1 MKRSGWEREGV
12 ERGRRG
18 TEREETEREKERERG
33 RERERERVTEK
44 NSSTC
49 LNKFMLLRPAVAG
62 I

>member
-33 RERERERVTEK
+33 RERAR
-44 NSSTC
+44 
-49 LNKFMLLRPAVAG
+49 AG
-62 I
+62 D